1 MEKKEYIKML
11 IPAFAIGIIIVILI
25 MVMRNTEKPMS
36 VKTVLK
42 YTPENTCL
50 AMAVLFL
57 FFALKSLTVIL
68 PLSALY
74 LASGI
79 LFSPFM
85 ALFVSTCGLAITL
98 TIPYLIGY
106 FSGKKVVQRI
116 QERYPKTQKIMEYQK
131 ENTFFACFITRIVDI
146 VSLYFGACNTR
157 YDIYLIAGI
166 AGSLLSIVTTT
177 ILGEKISHPFSIG
190 FFVVL
195 LCRVLVSAG
204 SIFIN
209 YTLNKRKEED
219 F

>member
-11 IPAFAIGIIIVILI
+11 IPAFAIGIIIVIFVV
-25 MVMRNTEKPMS
+25 VMRNTEGAIS

-50 AMAVLFL
+50 AVAVLFL

-106 FSGKKVVQRI
+106 FSGKKVV
-116 QERYPKTQKIMEYQK
+116 
-131 ENTFFACFITRIVDI
+131 
-146 VSLYFGACNTR
+146 
-157 YDIYLIAGI
+157 
-166 AGSLLSIVTTT
+166 
-177 ILGEKISHPFSIG
+177 
-190 FFVVL
+190 
-195 LCRVLVSAG
+195 
-204 SIFIN
+204 
-209 YTLNKRKEED
+209 
-219 F
+219 

>member
-25 MVMRNTEKPMS
+25 VVMRNTEGGIS

-50 AMAVLFL
+50 TMAVLFL

-106 FSGKKVVQRI
+106 FSGKKLCRAFRKGIQRHKKLWNI
-116 QERYPKTQKIMEYQK
+116 KGKIL
-131 ENTFFACFITRIVDI
+131 FLP
-146 VSLYFGACNTR
+146 VSLQ
-157 YDIYLIAGI
+157 
-166 AGSLLSIVTTT
+166 
-177 ILGEKISHPFSIG
+177 E
-190 FFVVL
+190 
-195 LCRVLVSAG
+195 
-204 SIFIN
+204 
-209 YTLNKRKEED
+209 
-219 F
+219 

>member
-1 MEKKEYIKML
+1 ML
-11 IPAFAIGIIIVILI
+11 IPAVAIGIIIVILI
-25 MVMRNTEKPMS
+25 VVMRNTEGAIS

-106 FSGKKVVQRI
+106 FSGKKVVQSI
-116 QERYPKTQKIMEYQK
+116 QERYPKTQKNYGISKGKY
-131 ENTFFACFITRIVDI
+131 FFFLFHYKNSRCFARRYCQFVFW
-146 VSLYFGACNTR
+146 SL
-157 YDIYLIAGI
+157 
-166 AGSLLSIVTTT
+166 
-177 ILGEKISHPFSIG
+177 
-190 FFVVL
+190 
-195 LCRVLVSAG
+195 
-204 SIFIN
+204 
-209 YTLNKRKEED
+209 
-219 F
+219 

>member
-1 MEKKEYIKML
+1 ML

-25 MVMRNTEKPMS
+25 VVMRNTEGGIS

-50 AMAVLFL
+50 TMAVLFL
-57 FFALKSLTVIL
+57 FFALNSLTVIL

-106 FSGKKVVQRI
+106 FSGKKSCAEHSGKVSKGTKNYGISKGKYFFCLFHYKNSRCFAG
-116 QERYPKTQKIMEYQK
+116 RYCQ
-131 ENTFFACFITRIVDI
+131 FVFW
-146 VSLYFGACNTR
+146 SL
-157 YDIYLIAGI
+157 
-166 AGSLLSIVTTT
+166 
-177 ILGEKISHPFSIG
+177 
-190 FFVVL
+190 
-195 LCRVLVSAG
+195 
-204 SIFIN
+204 
-209 YTLNKRKEED
+209 
-219 F
+219 